1 MPRIIPTRIDSIQL
15 PAKIAIITLIS
26 RYTNI
31 RISCFFSLRV
41 LGKRLIKTKSIVA
54 KHTTSIINRVMEL
67 ESSIR
72 SRSLKNKGIAVA
84 GSRKQKTKFKMITI
98 KNSFFIR

>member
-15 PAKIAIITLIS
+15 PAKIVIITLIS
-26 RYTNI
+26 RYRNM
-31 RISCFFSLRV
+31 RIFCFFSFSV
-41 LGKRLIKTKSIVA
+41 LGKRLIKAKSIVA
-54 KHTTSIINRVMEL
+54 THTTSIINRVIEL
-67 ESSIR
+67 ESSIG

-84 GSRKQKTKFKMITI
+84 GSRKQKIKFAMITI